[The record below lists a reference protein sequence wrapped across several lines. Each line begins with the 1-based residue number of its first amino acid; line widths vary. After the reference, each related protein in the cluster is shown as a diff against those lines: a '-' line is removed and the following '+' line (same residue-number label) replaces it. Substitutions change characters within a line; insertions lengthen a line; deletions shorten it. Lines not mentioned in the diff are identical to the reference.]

1 MKTIYIHPELGEIVL
16 SSTRRA
22 TRLSL
27 TVRPSGEIRLSYP
40 PLISQKRAL
49 TFLESKKE
57 WVERSRRRYA
67 ERRPCVSYTAEQIEQ
82 LRSMAKAFLPQRT
95 KELAEQFNFR
105 YNKVTIRATRS
116 KWGSCTLQG
125 NISLSLFLMTIPE
138 HLRDYVILHELC
150 HTIHF
155 NHSPK
160 FHALL
165 NIITRGEELF
175 LAKELRL
182 YTTGYMQKN

>member
-57 WVERSRRRYA
+57 WVEQSRRRYA

-95 KELAEQFNFR
+95 EELAEQFNFR

-116 KWGSCTLQG
+116 KWGSCTRQG

-138 HLRDYVILHELC
+138 HLRDYVILHELA
-150 HTIHF
+150 HTKEM
-155 NHSPK
+155 NHGPGFWKLLDSMTDGASHQLRAQLRK
-160 FHALL
+160 FK
-165 NIITRGEELF
+165 TDF
-175 LAKELRL
+175 L
-182 YTTGYMQKN
+182 